1 MSIFSR
7 VWDSK
12 AQDPFNWALF
22 KCYKFMKGRTGSTL
36 SRTKYIKCFIVE
48 TSCYRLVLWLN
59 FIVTVEL
66 LYDQVE
72 SDFVQCQ
79 TTMQAFASRI
89 EPDWNR
95 IVHQNGSWILVFST
109 TRPWNKQISAPDASQ
124 PSSQERWQVA
134 DLKHLKT
141 SDIFSLPRISTKD
154 FPYIKGKIDWSI
166 GINYS
171 SVNFNRPKFFLLPVV
186 WSQRS
191 MNFLKIQVIQAKSKP
206 RRVAMIWL
214 RVKMN
219 RTRLCTAALFGRNEI
234 KYEKSRESGLFQY
247 ILNACK
253 IAGLFVIYT
262 VL

>member
-12 AQDPFNWALF
+12 AQDPFNWVLF

-66 LYDQVE
+66 LYDQAE

-79 TTMQAFASRI
+79 TKMRAFASRI
-89 EPDWNR
+89 CSEFKQIELNWNR
-95 IVHQNGSWILVFST
+95 IVHQNALWSLVFST

-154 FPYIKGKIDWSI
+154 FTYIKGKINWSI
-166 GINYS
+166 GIIYS
-171 SVNFNRPKFFLLPVV
+171 SVNLKWTQVFL
-186 WSQRS
+186 
-191 MNFLKIQVIQAKSKP
+191 
-206 RRVAMIWL
+206 
-214 RVKMN
+214 
-219 RTRLCTAALFGRNEI
+219 
-234 KYEKSRESGLFQY
+234 
-247 ILNACK
+247 
-253 IAGLFVIYT
+253 
-262 VL
+262 